1 MPKEE
6 SKYIDSSD
14 LRDSQDKMEL
24 AFSRMSK
31 RWNKNKFEKDNSNSA
46 DQGNSIDYSYLYN
59 KILKHLK

>member
-46 DQGNSIDYSYLYN
+46 DPGNSIDYSYLYN